1 MPETIK
7 LIMAEL
13 KEALEKTYGDKLK
26 KLVLFGSHARGDARP
41 DSDIDFLVVLDF
53 SEKDLSVSREI
64 MKINETAVDLILKYE
79 KTISIIPV
87 SFETYMESQYSFFI
101 NVRKE
106 GIAA

>member
-1 MPETIK
+1 
-7 LIMAEL
+7 MAEL
-13 KEALEKTYGDKLK
+13 KEALEKKYGDKLK

-41 DSDIDFLVVLDF
+41 DSDIDFLVVLAL

>member
-1 MPETIK
+1 MPETIR
-7 LIMAEL
+7 LIMVEL

-41 DSDIDFLVVLDF
+41 DSDVDFLVVLDL